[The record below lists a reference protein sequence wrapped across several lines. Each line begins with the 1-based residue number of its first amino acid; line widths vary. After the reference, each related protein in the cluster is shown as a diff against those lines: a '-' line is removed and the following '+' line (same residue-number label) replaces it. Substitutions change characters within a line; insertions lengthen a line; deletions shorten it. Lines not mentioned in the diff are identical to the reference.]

1 MRLFLLVGL
10 LSVSSAFAA
19 VPLKISLEVQ
29 KADIHSL
36 LRFFGEVGKVN
47 FVAGDDVA
55 GQVTVRLRNVT
66 VADAIDAVLA
76 TRGLGQER
84 RGNIIRVAPLATLAA
99 EAKTRADLKA
109 ARQQTAELQTV
120 LIPINYAR
128 ATDIAKA
135 VQGSLSPRGSVTVDE
150 RTNTLIVR
158 DVP

>member
-10 LSVSSAFAA
+10 LSVPAVAA
-19 VPLKISLEVQ
+19 QPLKISLEVQ

-47 FVAGDDVA
+47 FIAGDDVS

-66 VADAIDAVLA
+66 VQDAIDSVLA

-84 RGNIIRVAPLATLAA
+84 MGNIIRVAPLAQLAS
-99 EAKTRADLKA
+99 EAKARADLRVAKEA
-109 ARQQTAELQTV
+109 AAPLETTMIR
-120 LIPINYAR
+120 INYAR
-128 ATDIAKA
+128 ASDIAKA
-135 VQGSLSPRGSVTVDE
+135 VQGTLSPRGSVVVDE

>member
-10 LSVSSAFAA
+10 VSSAAFAA
-19 VPLKISLEVQ
+19 PAPLKISLEVQ

-47 FVAGDDVA
+47 FIAADDVS

-99 EAKTRADLKA
+99 EAKTRADLKHA
-109 ARQQTAELQTV
+109 KEQSAELQTT
-120 LIPINYAR
+120 LIPVNYAR

>member
-10 LSVSSAFAA
+10 LSLSSASAA
-19 VPLKISLEVQ
+19 APLKISLEVQ

-47 FVAGDDVA
+47 FIAGDDVS
-55 GQVTVRLRNVT
+55 GQVTVRLRHVS
-66 VADAIDAVLA
+66 VQDAIDAVLA

-84 RGNIIRVAPLATLAA
+84 MGNIVRVAPLATLAA
-99 EAKTRADLKA
+99 EAKARADLKEA
-109 ARQQTAELQTV
+109 QQRSAELQTT

-135 VQGSLSPRGSVTVDE
+135 VRGSLSPRGSVTVDE

>member
-10 LSVSSAFAA
+10 LSVPAVAA
-19 VPLKISLEVQ
+19 QPLKISLEVQ

-47 FVAGDDVA
+47 FIAGDDVS

-66 VADAIDAVLA
+66 VQDAIDAVLA

-84 RGNIIRVAPLATLAA
+84 MGNIIRVAPLAQLAS
-99 EAKTRADLKA
+99 EAKARADLRVAKEA
-109 ARQQTAELQTV
+109 AAPLETTMIR
-120 LIPINYAR
+120 INYAR
-128 ATDIAKA
+128 ASDIAKA
-135 VQGSLSPRGSVTVDE
+135 VQGTLSPRGSVVVDE